1 MNAKNHSALLQQ
13 QKATQ
18 EQINKLLETSAN
30 ALMCGPE
37 CQKQKKTDKL
47 RQQYLDAQTNIKMA
61 PSKLEETKKNYYV
74 YSQGETY
81 YDNMQETE
89 LTKKAEEL
97 GNLLSISFNS
107 ELNDA
112 KTMNSYLNTAQINSS
127 HTLELLTYYKSNN
140 KEIERQLKESSGDI
154 LTNDRKTYYETDA
167 ITRLKQWHSFFWYIY
182 YLLVLVLNIAIFIS
196 PSELST
202 SKKFA
207 LLTLFTVYPY
217 YISTLTN
224 WVYDNV
230 VNIQKNMPKN
240 VYNNL

>member
-1 MNAKNHSALLQQ
+1 MNAKTHSALLHQ

-37 CQKQKKTDKL
+37 CQKQKKTDEL
-47 RQQYLDAQTNIKMA
+47 RQKYLDAQTNVKMA

-97 GNLLSISFNS
+97 GKLLSISFNS

-112 KTMNSYLNTAQINSS
+112 KTMNTYLNTAQINSS
-127 HTLELLTYYKSNN
+127 HTLELLTYYKTNN

-182 YLLVLVLNIAIFIS
+182 YLLVVVLNIAIFIS

-202 SKKFA
+202 AKKFA
-207 LLTLFTVYPY
+207 LLTLFTAYPY
-217 YISTLTN
+217 YISILTK

-240 VYNNL
+240 VYNDI

>member
-1 MNAKNHSALLQQ
+1 MNAKTHSALLRQ

-37 CQKQKKTDKL
+37 CQKQKKTDEL
-47 RQQYLDAQTNIKMA
+47 RQKYLDAQTNVKMA

-97 GNLLSISFNS
+97 GKLLSISFNS

-112 KTMNSYLNTAQINSS
+112 KTMNTYLNTAQINSS
-127 HTLELLTYYKSNN
+127 HTLELLTYYKTNN

-202 SKKFA
+202 LKKIVI
-207 LLTLFTVYPY
+207 LILFVTYPY
-217 YISTLTN
+217 YISILTK

-230 VNIQKNMPKN
+230 VNIHKNMPKN
-240 VYNNL
+240 VYNDL

>member
-1 MNAKNHSALLQQ
+1 MNAKTHSALLQQ

-37 CQKQKKTDKL
+37 CQKQKKTDEL
-47 RQQYLDAQTNIKMA
+47 RQKYLDAQTNVKMA

-97 GNLLSISFNS
+97 GKLLSISFNA

-112 KTMNSYLNTAQINSS
+112 KTMNTYLNTAQINSS
-127 HTLELLTYYKSNN
+127 HTIELLTYYKTNN

-182 YLLVLVLNIAIFIS
+182 YLLVVVLNIAIFIS

-202 SKKFA
+202 AKKLA
-207 LLTLFTVYPY
+207 LLTLFTAYPY
-217 YISTLTN
+217 YISILTKWIYEN
-224 WVYDNV
+224 I
-230 VNIQKNMPKN
+230 VNIQKNIPKN
-240 VYNNL
+240 VYNDI